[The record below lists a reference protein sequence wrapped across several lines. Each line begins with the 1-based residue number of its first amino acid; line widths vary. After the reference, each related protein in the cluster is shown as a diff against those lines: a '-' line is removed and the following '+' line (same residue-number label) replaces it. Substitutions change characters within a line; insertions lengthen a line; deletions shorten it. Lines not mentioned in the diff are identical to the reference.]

1 MTLRAGR
8 SAVRGL
14 ALTAALSVVAGCG
27 EADPTAAQR
36 AEPEATAAPQG
47 TVLSVTAPK
56 SGSGA
61 YRFDTRRLQ
70 AGAGPV
76 TIRFR
81 NDDTFPHNVR
91 VQTGSSCCFE
101 PGHKDVG
108 GTETISAGT
117 KTEARLTLVAG
128 RYVFLCSVGSHYDGD
143 TGRMRGR
150 LTVRANQG

>member
-1 MTLRAGR
+1 MTVRAVR
-8 SAVRGL
+8 SASYGL
-14 ALTAALSVVAGCG
+14 ALTAALSLAAGCG
-27 EADPTAAQR
+27 EAEPAATQR
-36 AEPEATAAPQG
+36 SEIKATATREAA
-47 TVLSVTAPK
+47 VLSVTAPK

-61 YRFDTRRLQ
+61 YRFDVRRLQ

-91 VQTGSSCCFE
+91 VQSGSKCCFK
-101 PGHKDVG
+101 PGHRDVG

-117 KTEARLTLVAG
+117 ETEAALTLEAG
-128 RYVFLCSVGSHYDGD
+128 RYVFLCSIGSHYDGD
-143 TGRMRGR
+143 SGLMRGR